1 MGQEK
6 KKQLNKLLEFVKEL
20 YDDPGNKEFV
30 AGIQSMVLQDIKNEH
45 KEEWT
50 RQISEIYE
58 LCLKKNLQE
67 QAEDLYKDFPLQE
80 IAPELADLYVQMEDA
95 RRRNDFDSFGLRLY
109 QQIELIVNKVLDDP
123 EVVDLYDRI
132 RELPP
137 VLKYDSIQRRM
148 IRVVDSR
155 HSTVEEY
162 LLLKSSNVGKTLKD
176 LWALERIRIV
186 IYAVGFLAEVEK
198 YPRDKAFKEQ
208 VDTISAIYNV
218 RNHDAHS
225 GATASD
231 KQEEYYEAIIADP
244 TQNYLRFLAFLLS
257 FIKEISAN
265 YPLSDEI
272 KSI

>member
-6 KKQLNKLLEFVKEL
+6 KKHLNKLLEFVKEL

-109 QQIELIVNKVLDDP
+109 QQIELIVNKVLENP

-132 RELPP
+132 RDLPP

-162 LLLKSSNVGKTLKD
+162 LLLKSSNVGKPLKD

-265 YPLSDEI
+265 NPLSDEI

>member
-1 MGQEK
+1 M
-6 KKQLNKLLEFVKEL
+6 KEL

-50 RQISEIYE
+50 CQISEIYE

-109 QQIELIVNKVLDDP
+109 QQIELIVNKVLENP

-132 RELPP
+132 RDLPP

-162 LLLKSSNVGKTLKD
+162 LLLKSSNVGKPLKD

-186 IYAVGFLAEVEK
+186 IYTVGFLAEVEK

-265 YPLSDEI
+265 YPLPDEI

>member
-109 QQIELIVNKVLDDP
+109 QQIELIVNKILEDP

-132 RELPP
+132 RDLPP
-137 VLKYDSIQRRM
+137 VLKYDTIQRRM

-162 LLLKSSNVGKTLKD
+162 LLLKSSNVGKPLKD

-225 GATASD
+225 GATPSE